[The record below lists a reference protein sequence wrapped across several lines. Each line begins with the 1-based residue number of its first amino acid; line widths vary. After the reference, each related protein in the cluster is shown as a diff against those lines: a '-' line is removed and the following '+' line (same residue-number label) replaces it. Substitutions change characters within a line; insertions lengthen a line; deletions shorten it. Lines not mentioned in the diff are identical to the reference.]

1 MTLFLDVFGFL
12 SVILRGLALA
22 FEALVV
28 GGAVFLVWIARPD
41 DLAQDTG
48 LVFVRRRCSA
58 LLRGSAIGLLATQI
72 CYVTINSILLMGT
85 SDLRWRD
92 LIGANYFLAGVV
104 VILVSA
110 MFIALTR
117 RAGRWFTAAAIPLSL
132 VLISA
137 SVATSHAAS
146 RIDNSLQLML
156 LTSIHHA
163 AVGAWVGGLGYLV
176 LALGRSPGIE
186 LGQRIAGRYSRAA
199 QVCVVVLLFAGV
211 GLSWSYLHSFHDLY
225 GTNYG
230 LMVLTKV
237 LAFGILLGIG
247 GLNYFIVRRVQTDP
261 GSLLRRLS
269 RFAEA
274 EVGIGFTII
283 LATASLTSMPP
294 AVDLRD
300 SRATAA
306 DIAQRFSPALPR
318 LKSPE
323 VAELTLASPLDMDAK
338 GAAGL
343 APESFVPGQ
352 VKQANTA
359 SDIAWSEYNHNWS
372 GLVVLTAGLLAVAA
386 RTNRIRLARHWP
398 LVFIGLGVFLFLR
411 ADPENWPLG
420 PHGFWESMVVA
431 EVLQHR
437 LFVFLIVSFA
447 IFEWKVQTGRISPA
461 RAGLV
466 FPAVCAIGGALLLT
480 HTHSLGNSKD
490 QLLIEMSHAPLA
502 LLGIVAGWSRWL
514 ELRSAGPYVRVFSW
528 IWPICLTLV
537 GAILVNYREI

>member
-1 MTLFLDVFGFL
+1 
-12 SVILRGLALA
+12 
-22 FEALVV
+22 
-28 GGAVFLVWIARPD
+28 
-41 DLAQDTG
+41 
-48 LVFVRRRCSA
+48 
-58 LLRGSAIGLLATQI
+58 
-72 CYVTINSILLMGT
+72 
-85 SDLRWRD
+85 
-92 LIGANYFLAGVV
+92 
-104 VILVSA
+104 
-110 MFIALTR
+110 
-117 RAGRWFTAAAIPLSL
+117 
-132 VLISA
+132 
-137 SVATSHAAS
+137 
-146 RIDNSLQLML
+146 
-156 LTSIHHA
+156 
-163 AVGAWVGGLGYLV
+163 
-176 LALGRSPGIE
+176 
-186 LGQRIAGRYSRAA
+186 
-199 QVCVVVLLFAGV
+199 LFAGL
-211 GLSWSYLHSFHDLY
+211 GLSWSYLDSFHALY
-225 GTNYG
+225 GTTYG

-237 LAFGILLGIG
+237 VAFGLLLGIG

-261 GSLLRRLS
+261 IGLLRRLS

-300 SRATAA
+300 SRATVG
-306 DIAQRFSPALPR
+306 DIVQRFSPRLPK
-318 LKSPE
+318 LKSPNME
-323 VAELTLASPLDMDAK
+323 ELTLASPLDMDAN

-398 LVFIGLGVFLFLR
+398 LVFIGLAVFLFLR

-480 HTHSLGNSKD
+480 HTHSLGNSRE
-490 QLLIEMSHAPLA
+490 QLLIEMSHVPLA
-502 LLGIVAGWSRWL
+502 LLGVAAGWSRWL
-514 ELRSAGPYVRVFSW
+514 ELRSTSPYARVFSW

-537 GAILVNYREI
+537 GAILVNYREV